1 MECPALRGERRKVL
15 ISQRKKNSEFF
26 RGMEAKTAGS
36 IAMMTT
42 WEAMAMAHGMS
53 CLLIF
58 MEFMECVTYTFSSWL
73 RELHESRLAAEVDR
87 SSEPGIR

>member
-1 MECPALRGERRKVL
+1 MECPALRERRKAKGDHL
-15 ISQRKKNSEFF
+15 RAF

-58 MEFMECVTYTFSSWL
+58 MEFMEWVTYTFSSWL
-73 RELHESRLAAEVDR
+73 RELHGSRLAADGDR